1 MNAKYVCIVL
11 VFVLGIGSSLV
22 AQEATEEVTAPNT
35 EVQTSNTEPESTE
48 EPRGLPEFTGTVN
61 AVFIPENDMP
71 LIGEPVNVNLL
82 IETPIDVEITVWPL
96 FPIEEGG
103 VFEILET
110 GDIERVETGRSI
122 RYSQIITFIIWEP
135 GLHITP
141 EIPIVYRTNTNP
153 ADQFSP
159 LRSTSFDVPDLF
171 PVTVDQSLR
180 SSAPPIYMNHIPTWY
195 WIAGAIGV
203 VAVLWSFRY
212 IWMLQIRRR
221 DHVVMTAGTPG
232 QVAISRLTKL
242 RGEDTTPIQVYAIV
256 ADTLRVYLQK
266 RLNISTQERTTFEIM
281 TQLRSQ
287 SYLPEKHYQQ
297 LQQILEEADLVKFAK
312 FEPEDRAGNRM
323 VEIATRWIESME
335 RIRVGGSV

>member
-1 MNAKYVCIVL
+1 MNAKVFCIMLIL
-11 VFVLGIGSSLV
+11 VFSITSV
-22 AQEATEEVTAPNT
+22 AQSQEPPDALVTPT
-35 EVQTSNTEPESTE
+35 VEPEPTE
-48 EPRGLPEFTGTVN
+48 GGVEETDEPSGLPEFTGTVN
-61 AVFIPENDMP
+61 AVFIPDNDMP
-71 LIGEPVNVNLL
+71 LIGEPVHVNLL
-82 IETPIDVEITVWPL
+82 IETPIDVEVTVWPL

-122 RYSQIITFIIWEP
+122 RYSQIITLIIWEP

-141 EIPIVYRTNTNP
+141 EIPVVYRTNTNQI
-153 ADQFSP
+153 DQYSP
-159 LRSTSFDVPDLF
+159 LKSTSFDVPDLF
-171 PVTVDQSLR
+171 PVTVDQALR
-180 SSAPPIYMNHIPTWY
+180 PSVPPVYMNHIPTWY
-195 WIAGAIGV
+195 WIAGGAAV
-203 VAVLWSFRY
+203 VGVLWTLRY
-212 IWMLQIRRR
+212 LWMLQIRRR
-221 DHVVMTAGTPG
+221 EHVVMTAGTPG

-242 RGEDTTPIQVYAIV
+242 RSQDITAIQVYAVV

-281 TQLRSQ
+281 TQLRSN

-323 VEIATRWIESME
+323 VEIATRWIESVE
-335 RIRVGGSV
+335 RIRVGGSA

>member
-1 MNAKYVCIVL
+1 
-11 VFVLGIGSSLV
+11 
-22 AQEATEEVTAPNT
+22 
-35 EVQTSNTEPESTE
+35 
-48 EPRGLPEFTGTVN
+48 
-61 AVFIPENDMP
+61 MP

-82 IETPIDVEITVWPL
+82 IETPINVEIAVWPL

-110 GDIERVETGRSI
+110 GDIERTETGRSI
-122 RYSQIITFIIWEP
+122 RYSQIITLIIWEP

-171 PVTVDQSLR
+171 PVSVDQSLR
-180 SSAPPIYMNHIPTWY
+180 PSVPPIYMNHIPTWY
-195 WIAGAIGV
+195 WIVGIAAVAG
-203 VAVLWSFRY
+203 VLWTLRY
-212 IWMLQIRRR
+212 LWKLQIQRR

-232 QVAISRLTKL
+232 QIAISHLTKL
-242 RGEDTTPIQVYAIV
+242 RTGDMTAIQMYAAI

-266 RLNISTQERTTFEIM
+266 RLNISTQERTTVEIM

-287 SYLPEKHYQQ
+287 SYLPEKHYHQ

-312 FEPEDRAGNRM
+312 FEPEDHAGNRM
-323 VEIATRWIESME
+323 IEIATRWIESVE
-335 RIRVGGSV
+335 RIRVGGSA